1 VRSRDAGLTGGHREK
16 ESDFTVIKRF
26 KAMRSWGQSGQGSAS
41 SGTGERSRRLFTET
55 RRRRRTR
62 RIVVVLLT
70 SLIGALL
77 VLGYALGD
85 TAGIGGYLANLPGE
99 SFSTASRE
107 EEVPAEP
114 EGVSPGTPDP
124 EPDREPVPGP
134 QPDTSPEAVAYRLVA
149 SEIPNMDTDSI
160 KGVYKSKL
168 DPSWASV
175 HAEGPRDEGTYVL
188 FLQREDDSWKARKSV
203 RADEPESPQYEKVVL
218 DEVPEDLIKSIYPQG
233 LAAAGSSGTG
243 QSGLIAEPIETGE
256 LPTIEGTLAKP
267 PEPETD
273 ASEVP
278 EDERERVDEGL
289 EEARQEIE
297 DYADDHEG
305 TAGVYVQDVNGGF
318 GYGVNPDETFFGA
331 SVMKIPLMV
340 AVFRKI
346 DEGEISLEDSVET
359 EPGDWAGGAGWLQW
373 EEPGKAHLV
382 QDYLWMMMT
391 QSDNVATNAMLRLV
405 GGPEYVNE
413 VAEDLGAS
421 DTFLYQ
427 KITSERAAVLEL
439 DNTTTPRDMATILG
453 KIASGTAAS
462 RESCQEMIEIMSQ
475 NELQS
480 SIKDGLP
487 KDVEAA
493 KKGGWL
499 YKVYDEAGIVWHED
513 RPYVIAIFSK
523 HGSEDVEV
531 GKALLRGISK
541 AAYKAQDGPEDS
553 KEDSRS
559 EDSDSNSED
568 SESDSESTS

>member
-1 VRSRDAGLTGGHREK
+1 MTS
-16 ESDFTVIKRF
+16 
-26 KAMRSWGQSGQGSAS
+26 
-41 SGTGERSRRLFTET
+41 ERSRRSFAEA
-55 RRRRRTR
+55 RRRRTR
-62 RIVVVLLT
+62 RVVVVLSV

-77 VLGYALGD
+77 VLGYALSP
-85 TAGIGGYLANLPGE
+85 TASIVQYLANLSGE
-99 SFSTASRE
+99 SSSTASRE
-107 EEVPAEP
+107 EEVPAES
-114 EGVSPGTPDP
+114 EAISPGASDP
-124 EPDREPVPGP
+124 KSDQEPIPEP

-149 SEIPNMDTDSI
+149 SEIPDMDTDSI
-160 KGVYKSKL
+160 KGVYKSRL

-175 HAEGPRDEGTYVL
+175 HAEGPREEGTYVI
-188 FLQREDDSWKARKSV
+188 FLQQEGDSWKARKSV

-218 DEVPEDLIKSIYPQG
+218 DEVPEDLIESIYPQS

-243 QSGLIAEPIETGE
+243 QSGLIAEPVEAEE
-256 LPTIEGTLAKP
+256 LPTVEAAKP

-289 EEARQEIE
+289 EDARQEIE
-297 DYADDHEG
+297 YYADDYEG

-318 GYGVNPDETFFGA
+318 GYGVNPDEAFFGA
-331 SVMKIPLMV
+331 SVMKIPLLV

-346 DEGEISLEDSVET
+346 DEGEISLEDSVKT

-373 EEPGKAHLV
+373 EEPGTPHLV
-382 QDYLWMMMT
+382 QDHLWMMMT
-391 QSDNVATNAMLRLV
+391 QSDNVATNALLRLV

-413 VAEDLGAS
+413 VAKDMGAS
-421 DTFLYQ
+421 DTFFYQ
-427 KITSERAAVLEL
+427 KVTSERAAVLQL

-462 RESCQEMIEIMSQ
+462 RESCQKIIEIMSQ

-487 KDVEAA
+487 ADVEAS

-541 AAYKAQDGPEDS
+541 AAYKAQDG
-553 KEDSRS
+553 S
-559 EDSDSNSED
+559 EDAR
-568 SESDSESTS
+568 